1 MSESK
6 VGTFPVSY
14 EVSTGASGAPN
25 LRLDLIVTTPT
36 KKVNGNAT
44 VTQAV
49 SPPFEEHMPV
59 SGNFTYMTVM
69 PRNTHILVNV
79 ASPILVRDASI
90 FAATLVLEDDW
101 SSGVCNF
108 TFLGPQGKWVEIR
121 DAKVRL
127 AELVE
132 A

>member
-1 MSESK
+1 MSELK

-14 EVSTGASGAPN
+14 EVSTGALGAPN
-25 LRLDLIVTTPT
+25 LKLDLIVTTPT
-36 KKVNGNAT
+36 KKVSGNAS

-49 SPPFEEHMPV
+49 NPPFEEHVPV
-59 SGNFTYMTVM
+59 TGNFTYMTVM
-69 PRNTHILVNV
+69 PKNTHILVNV
-79 ASPILVRDASI
+79 ASPILVRDASV
-90 FAATLVLEDDW
+90 FAATLVLEDNW

-121 DAKVRL
+121 DAKVRQV
-127 AELVE
+127 ELTE